1 MGVRDKVR
9 PAVTSILGERGYRG
23 LTYEGV
29 ASRSGVAKTTL
40 YRHWPTRAE
49 MVFDL
54 VVHDR
59 ELPALDNDLS
69 CAGVCQALARRIVD
83 FMAGAPGESVMSA
96 LLVDMAAD
104 PQLGERLR
112 KGPVMAGCAEM
123 TRLLDRAGLAP
134 APGLSVSDLQMTLL
148 GATQAWLTVL
158 ALPPDVVEERVEA
171 LAVSLLREAS

>member
-9 PAVTSILGERGYRG
+9 PTVIAMLSERGYRG
-23 LTYEGV
+23 VTYEGV
-29 ASRSGVAKTTL
+29 ASSSGVAKTTL

-49 MVFDL
+49 MIFDL

-59 ELPALDNDLS
+59 ELPALDTDLS
-69 CAGVCQALARRIVD
+69 FAGVCRALARRIVD
-83 FMAGAPGESVMSA
+83 FMAGPPGGQVMSA

-112 KGPVMAGCAEM
+112 KGPVREGCAEM
-123 TRLLDRAGLAP
+123 ARLLDRSGLEP
-134 APGLSVSDLQMTLL
+134 APGLSISDLQMTLL

-158 ALPPDVVEERVEA
+158 ALPPDAIEERVGT
-171 LAVSLLREAS
+171 LAASLLREAS